1 MNNTSTTMTF
11 TQVLD
16 QVPSFYEEMEGD
28 LEMVIDFVESQ
39 LGRDVTDTEIDEID
53 VVLWKP
59 FMETV

>member
-1 MNNTSTTMTF
+1 MNNTSTMTF
-11 TQVLD
+11 SQVLD

>member
-16 QVPSFYEEMEGD
+16 QVPSFYNEMEGD

-39 LGRDVTDTEIDEID
+39 LGRDVTDTEIDQID
-53 VVLWKP
+53 TI
-59 FMETV
+59 METV

>member
-1 MNNTSTTMTF
+1 MNNTSTMTV

-16 QVPSFYEEMEGD
+16 QVPTFYEEMEGD

>member
-16 QVPSFYEEMEGD
+16 QVPTFYNEMEGD

-39 LGRDVTDTEIDEID
+39 LGRDVTDTEIDQID
-53 VVLWKP
+53 TIL
-59 FMETV
+59 ETV

>member
-1 MNNTSTTMTF
+1 MNNTSTMTF
-11 TQVLD
+11 SQVLN
-16 QVPSFYEEMEGD
+16 QVPSFYEETEGD

-39 LGRDVTDTEIDEID
+39 LGRDVADTEIDEID

>member
-16 QVPSFYEEMEGD
+16 QVPTFYNEMEGD

-39 LGRDVTDTEIDEID
+39 LGRDVTDTEIDQID
-53 VVLWKP
+53 TI
-59 FMETV
+59 METV

>member
-1 MNNTSTTMTF
+1 MNHTSTMTF
-11 TQVLD
+11 SQVLD
-16 QVPSFYEEMEGD
+16 QVPTFYEEMEGD

>member
-16 QVPSFYEEMEGD
+16 QVPSFYNEMEGD

-39 LGRDVTDTEIDEID
+39 LGRDVTDTEIDQID
-53 VVLWKP
+53 TIL
-59 FMETV
+59 ETV

>member
-11 TQVLD
+11 SQVLN

>member
-1 MNNTSTTMTF
+1 MNNTSTMTF

-16 QVPSFYEEMEGD
+16 QVPTFYNEMEGD

-39 LGRDVTDTEIDEID
+39 LGRDVTDTEIDELD